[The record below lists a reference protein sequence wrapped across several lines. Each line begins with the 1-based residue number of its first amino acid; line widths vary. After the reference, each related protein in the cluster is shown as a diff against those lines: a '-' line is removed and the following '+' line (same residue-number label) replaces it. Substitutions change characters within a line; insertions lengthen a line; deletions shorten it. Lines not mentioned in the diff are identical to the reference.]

1 MSGDYRTTDYCPA
14 FEGISEKKDEVV
26 KLIRKKHP
34 RARDLHALISPNE
47 SEYKVPFM
55 MVYNCK
61 CSYCGVSADIIPKD
75 NFEVDHFI
83 YKKNK
88 AKFQTVSEAG
98 YIENLVLACR
108 RCNHHKSSYIIPDEY
123 VDVLHPDLEQ
133 IKSVFMR
140 DKDYSIVVAEE
151 FAESE
156 IVTKFHDQLKLGQE
170 VHKLD
175 YLLLKMLGQ
184 QSKTEA
190 PNEYRTLGEAISLL
204 RKRRNML

>member
-1 MSGDYRTTDYCPA
+1 MSGDYRATDYCPA
-14 FEGISEKKDEVV
+14 FEGISEKKAEIVE
-26 KLIRKKHP
+26 LIRKKHP
-34 RARDLHALISPNE
+34 RTRDLHALISPNE
-47 SEYKVPFM
+47 SEYKTPFM

-88 AKFQTVSEAG
+88 AKFRTVAEAG

-108 RCNHHKSSYIIPDEY
+108 RCNHHKSSYVIPDEY
-123 VDVLHPDLEQ
+123 FNVLHPDLEQ
-133 IKSVFMR
+133 IKLVFVR
-140 DKDYSIVVAEE
+140 DNAYSIVVAEE

-156 IVTKFHDQLKLGQE
+156 TVTEFYNQLKLGQE

-175 YLLLKMLGQ
+175 YLILKMLGQ
-184 QSKTEA
+184 QSKTEN
-190 PNEYRTLGEAISLL
+190 PIEYRTLGEAISLL
-204 RKRRNML
+204 RKKRNLL

>member
-1 MSGDYRTTDYCPA
+1 MSGDYRATDYCPA
-14 FEGISEKKDEVV
+14 FEDISEKKAEVV
-26 KLIRKKHP
+26 ELIRKKHP
-34 RARDLHALISPNE
+34 RARDLHTLISPNE
-47 SEYKVPFM
+47 SEYKTPFM
-55 MVYNCK
+55 MAYNCK
-61 CSYCGVSADIIPKD
+61 CSYCGVSVDIIPKD

-88 AKFQTVSEAG
+88 ARFQTVTEAG

-123 VDVLHPDLEQ
+123 LDVLHPDLER
-133 IKSVFMR
+133 IKSVFLR
-140 DKDYSIVVAEE
+140 DEAYSIVVAEE

-156 IVTKFHDQLKLGQE
+156 TVRKFYGQLKLGQE

-184 QSKTEA
+184 QSKAEN
-190 PNEYRTLGEAISLL
+190 PSEYRTLGDAISLL
-204 RKRRNML
+204 RKKRNLL

>member
-1 MSGDYRTTDYCPA
+1 MSGDYRATDYCPA
-14 FEGISEKKDEVV
+14 FERISEKKDEVV
-26 KLIRKKHP
+26 ELIRKKHP

-47 SEYKVPFM
+47 SEYKAPFM

-88 AKFQTVSEAG
+88 VKFQTVAEAG

-123 VDVLHPDLEQ
+123 FDVLHPDLEQ
-133 IKSVFMR
+133 IKSVFVR
-140 DKDYSIVVAEE
+140 GKDYSIVVAEE

-184 QSKTEA
+184 QSKTED

-204 RKRRNML
+204 RKKRNLL